1 MGKNFLDLM
10 EERYTTKKYD
20 ASKKLSEEQLTSL
33 KEILRRSPSSIN
45 SQPWKFTFVSNKAVK
60 EALSKV
66 SYHNE
71 QKVLDCDSVIVF
83 SRVDSIQSFETDIN
97 ERLPAG
103 AIGYYN
109 QFIKNLPV
117 ESIQFWFE
125 KQLYLSLGIL
135 LSACASMNI
144 DSTPMEG
151 IEPEKYDEILGLKD
165 YKTILAVA
173 IGYRDADD
181 SNQPSIKPKSRIALD
196 TVVTSI

>member
-1 MGKNFLDLM
+1 M
-10 EERYTTKKYD
+10 
-20 ASKKLSEEQLTSL
+20 
-33 KEILRRSPSSIN
+33 
-45 SQPWKFTFVSNKAVK
+45 
-60 EALSKV
+60 
-66 SYHNE
+66 
-71 QKVLDCDSVIVF
+71 
-83 SRVDSIQSFETDIN
+83 SRIDSIQSFETDIN

-103 AIGYYN
+103 AVGYYN

-117 ESIQFWFE
+117 ESIEFWFE